1 MKYLMNLMYNH
12 FFTVLFIS
20 SLFSL
25 FVFDSL
31 PAQTPHF
38 EELKSKFETGLIFSA
53 EFRHQYNDAF
63 TGEQTVTEGRIWIG
77 KEKYRIEADNQVMV
91 VDGDLS
97 KVYNR
102 TRDRLIISPYVEEE
116 DDYAP
121 SRMLQGVDDSYN
133 VSEKTG
139 NSGNPVIILENEDPF
154 AVFERVE
161 ISLDS
166 EGLPLEI
173 EATDQAENRL
183 VTQFNNGMFDEQ
195 KGALFEI
202 EVSGSAEIIDLRHES
217 P

>member
-1 MKYLMNLMYNH
+1 MKYLTNSMYNQ
-12 FFTVLFIS
+12 FFICLLIS
-20 SLFSL
+20 CSFSFVTFESL
-25 FVFDSL
+25 D
-31 PAQTPHF
+31 AQTPRF
-38 EELKSKFETGLIFSA
+38 DELKSKFEAGKIFYA
-53 EFRHQYNDAF
+53 DFRHQYNDAF

-102 TRDRLIISPYVEEE
+102 TRNRLIISPYIEEE

-121 SRMLQGVDDSYN
+121 SRMLQGVDESYS

-139 NSGNPVIILENEDPF
+139 DRGNPLIILENEDPF
-154 AVFERVE
+154 AVFKRVE

-183 VTQFNNGMFDEQ
+183 VTQFRNGKFTDQENSI
-195 KGALFEI
+195 FEMD
-202 EVSGSAEIIDLRHES
+202 VSGSAEIIDLRHES
-217 P
+217 Q